1 MDGGHYKYLFSLASD
16 IEISGISFEQIRC
29 WAISFDKCS
38 NVSVHDLSIFSDC
51 KNGDGI
57 NIRSG
62 CHHCEIYNITGD
74 TSDDTIACSALGRNV
89 KRTYPDGNYIY
100 PMEPTVNLDPTGNMD
115 VFEINIHD
123 ISTVGNHHGV
133 ILLTAYDNE
142 IYNISI
148 SDFVEPENASRNRS
162 SVLYLYTGY
171 GDPSLSNKIHDVN
184 IRNIVSNTAKYVM
197 QSNMKCEDIY
207 VSNLTQNNTNGELY
221 DLKYIDGFEFN

>member
-1 MDGGHYKYLFSLASD
+1 M
-16 IEISGISFEQIRC
+16 
-29 WAISFDKCS
+29 
-38 NVSVHDLSIFSDC
+38 
-51 KNGDGI
+51 
-57 NIRSG
+57 
-62 CHHCEIYNITGD
+62 
-74 TSDDTIACSALGRNV
+74 

-148 SDFVEPENASRNRS
+148 SDFVEPENANRNRS

-171 GDPSLSNKIHDVN
+171 GAPSLSNKIHDVN
-184 IRNIVSNTAKYVM
+184 IRNIVSNTAKYVI